1 MSAAPG
7 ESSVPLLPFGPGGI
21 KSLPPR
27 RACPDEARI
36 PEVGGRV
43 NLLNEFSISAK
54 GLELMPENNLIIMA
68 FIRKYL
74 PD

>member
-21 KSLPPR
+21 ESLPPR

-36 PEVGGRV
+36 PDVRGCV
-43 NLLNEFSISAK
+43 NLLNDFYKLIFHIVYSIVYKSVNCTAVQ
-54 GLELMPENNLIIMA
+54 
-68 FIRKYL
+68 
-74 PD
+74 